1 MEDILNNT
9 TFLTNLKRINAC
21 RFYLGVT
28 LLSEISNM
36 KGSATITGL
45 LIGDNTKL
53 AKINLDW
60 PNQNKPNRVM

>member
-1 MEDILNNT
+1 MEGILNNT

-28 LLSEISNM
+28 FLSEISNM